1 MIKKTLYSAPEM
13 KFAEAKPR
21 RVICGSFDSPDSG
34 DGTEGYDTGNTDD
47 WF

>member
-1 MIKKTLYSAPEM
+1 MIKKTLYSAPEL

-21 RVICGSFDSPDSG
+21 RVICGSFDSPSD
-34 DGTEGYDTGNTDD
+34 DEGTEGYETGNTGD